1 MSNYKSFTT
10 ISGLF
15 WPTPL
20 IFFTKLRL
28 FLFKTTNRTSVLWN
42 ILNGLAKKW
51 PEMVVKWFIVTH
63 RLGESVFSSKKNW
76 KFFFRKY
83 FNLFV
88 ENPALVLLWRNV
100 MTERTQKQMHV
111 VQVSKPLVATPTLFH
126 NVVKNF
132 IELGFKPFYSPFSLL
147 KTFGFF
153 CDL

>member
-1 MSNYKSFTT
+1 MLK
-10 ISGLF
+10 
-15 WPTPL
+15 
-20 IFFTKLRL
+20 
-28 FLFKTTNRTSVLWN
+28 
-42 ILNGLAKKW
+42 GLAKKW

-153 CDL
+153 LRFGSGFDQDFFDQEIRWPWNSWEIPKGFWLELF